1 MNESKLFFDNKL
13 AFEREWNKELHK
25 LKMNQKPSLALAIF
39 RIYWLRVT
47 LVSFLALLEVNITYT
62 KLITN
67 SYFIFYFLK
76 KKEAVR
82 MSQPILIAGL
92 LKYFVGL
99 SDFKNALIYSFLLS
113 IGVAINCITHHV
125 YYQVLM
131 RSGMFMRIGLSGLI
145 YKRVIYYYLY
155 SGLCLYH
162 IKLRVS
168 VS

>member
-1 MNESKLFFDNKL
+1 
-13 AFEREWNKELHK
+13 
-25 LKMNQKPSLALAIF
+25 MNQKPSLALAIF

-47 LVSFLALLEVNITYT
+47 LVSFLALLEVNIIYT
-62 KLITN
+62 NNKFLL
-67 SYFIFYFLK
+67 YFLFSK

-99 SDFKNALIYSFLLS
+99 SDFKNALIYSLLLS

-145 YKRVIYYYLY
+145 YKRVIYYHLY

-162 IKLRVS
+162 IKLRLYHIS
-168 VS
+168 E